1 MNHTGNG
8 GFRSA
13 VAAAEAALLL
23 VPLLPPRALVG
34 ADRLV
39 VAGHPDQLVALLVDE
54 QLALR
59 ALEALPA
66 QAPDPVTAERAEG
79 PLRFE
84 KERGRRVNM
93 NTLLIILHR
102 CSFDFCQTGKL
113 CGSVLTSFWRRRPD
127 LD

>member
-1 MNHTGNG
+1 MLYRKLTGNG

-66 QAPDPVTAERAEG
+66 QAPDPVPAERAEG

-84 KERGRRVNM
+84 KERGRYFAPLQFRLSPDWEV
-93 NTLLIILHR
+93 IR
-102 CSFDFCQTGKL
+102 RFCSGADEQIW
-113 CGSVLTSFWRRRPD
+113 TSHD
-127 LD
+127 

>member
-1 MNHTGNG
+1 MSCMISMNHTGNG
-8 GFRSA
+8 GFGSA

-66 QAPDPVTAERAEG
+66 QAPDPVPAERAEG

-84 KERGRRVNM
+84 KEREGDIKR
-93 NTLLIILHR
+93 
-102 CSFDFCQTGKL
+102 
-113 CGSVLTSFWRRRPD
+113 
-127 LD
+127 

>member
-1 MNHTGNG
+1 MKLTGNG

-66 QAPDPVTAERAEG
+66 QAPDPVPAERAEG

-84 KERGRRVNM
+84 KERGRRVN
-93 NTLLIILHR
+93 TLLIILHR
-102 CSFDFCQTGKL
+102 CSFDFRQTGKL
-113 CGSVLTSFWRRRPD
+113 CGGSVLTSFWRRRPD